1 MDKLLYEIEGSF
13 KSNKFIKSDI
23 VNIMINFRLF
33 LEKNKI
39 QSQYKYLNLYCNW
52 VVHNEISQSQIAFNI
67 LDLLTDSMIAH
78 NSGNENFK
86 WINDC
91 IIEGLGF
98 HNVQSE
104 IIEIGER
111 FSADFKIIENN
122 MFWKIFG
129 ATLLNILMDRPI
141 VFPENITNRRTKN
154 IYESICKKAKESGSL
169 VNGVISIKFVEYDK
183 KICWSIETLETK
195 NRNIN
200 IIGPMSI
207 ITKEIIY

>member
-1 MDKLLYEIEGSF
+1 MDNLLYEIEESF

-39 QSQYKYLNLYCNW
+39 QLQYKYLNLYCNW
-52 VVHNEISQSQIAFNI
+52 VVHNEISQSQTAFNI
-67 LDLLTDSMIAH
+67 LELLTDSMINH
-78 NSGNENFK
+78 NSGKDNFK
-86 WINDC
+86 WINDA

-104 IIEIGER
+104 IIEIGKR

-122 MFWKIFG
+122 IFWRRFG
-129 ATLLNILMDRPI
+129 ATLLKILIDRPI
-141 VFPENITNRRTKN
+141 IFPKNIINRKTKN
-154 IYESICKKAKESGSL
+154 IYDSICKKAKASGSL
-169 VNGVISIKFVEYDK
+169 VNGVISIKLVEYDK

-195 NRNIN
+195 NTTIN
-200 IIGPMSI
+200 IIGPMAI
-207 ITKEIIY
+207 ITKEMIY